1 MSRLYSLILL
11 ITCFA
16 FTVPALA
23 HEDPL
28 VEKKKQYSKSYSIS
42 ANDLIS
48 LTNKFGQLKI
58 NTWNKSEVKVD
69 VSITAE
75 AGTDERAQLIL
86 DNINIS
92 DGKNSDGVY
101 FKTTIK
107 NINSRGN
114 RVERNEK
121 TSFRVDY
128 EVYLPAGNP
137 LSAANEFGSTS
148 IGDHTGETSII
159 SKFGSVKAGKLSN
172 TKKIEIEFGSMVL
185 ESMNN
190 GKLVVKF
197 SSVDVQNTSGSLD
210 VVIEHSSAKLK
221 LDNDVKDL
229 KVKNSFSPLI
239 LDVPTNFNASFDI
252 HTSFAKLK
260 NSTGF
265 AINKEGD
272 EKDRGPKFDF
282 DYSGKAGNGATP
294 VKVRT
299 EFGDV
304 TIGHNVPFK
313 VDDKKKKTK
322 DI

>member
-28 VEKKKQYSKSYSIS
+28 VEKKKQYSKSYALS
-42 ANDLIS
+42 ASDLVS
-48 LTNKFGQLKI
+48 LSNQFGQMKI
-58 NTWNKSEVKVD
+58 NTWNKNEVKVD
-69 VSITAE
+69 VTITAE
-75 AGTDERAQLIL
+75 AGNDERAQKIL

-92 DGKNSDGVY
+92 DGKNSNGVY
-101 FKTTIK
+101 FKTTM
-107 NINSRGN
+107 GN
-114 RVERNEK
+114 DNNRSRVEKNEK

-128 EVYLPAGNP
+128 EVFLPSGNP
-137 LSAANEFGSTS
+137 ISATNQFGATS
-148 IGDHTGETSII
+148 IGDHTGEATII
-159 SKFGSVKAGKLSN
+159 SKFGSIKAGKLSN
-172 TKKIEIEFGSMVL
+172 VKKVEIEFGSMIL

-221 LDNDVKDL
+221 LDNNVKDL

-272 EKDRGPKFDF
+272 ERDRGPKFDF